1 MGIRIEQYRARTG
14 AHNNVEIK
22 KHSTQMQLEGNLLSQ
37 YIMLMLFQLVIN
49 TVLIVLLQVF
59 YLCILYLPTQ
69 KLAGQIACFRQATV
83 SFSRMSCYIVYVA
96 LLLKMAND
104 VNDFK

>member
-1 MGIRIEQYRARTG
+1 MGITIEQYRSRTG

-22 KHSTQMQLEGNLLSQ
+22 KHSTQMQLEGNLLS

-49 TVLIVLLQVF
+49 TVLKVLLQVF

-69 KLAGQIACFRQATV
+69 KLAGQIACFKQTTV
-83 SFSRMSCYIVYVA
+83 SFS
-96 LLLKMAND
+96 
-104 VNDFK
+104 

>member
-1 MGIRIEQYRARTG
+1 MGITIEQYRARTG

-59 YLCILYLPTQ
+59 YLCILIYQHKNWQDRLHVLG
-69 KLAGQIACFRQATV
+69 KLQFHSLECHATLC
-83 SFSRMSCYIVYVA
+83 M
-96 LLLKMAND
+96 LLCC
-104 VNDFK
+104 

>member
-1 MGIRIEQYRARTG
+1 
-14 AHNNVEIK
+14 
-22 KHSTQMQLEGNLLSQ
+22 MQLEGNLLNH
-37 YIMLMLFQLVIN
+37 IMFMLFQLVIN

>member
-1 MGIRIEQYRARTG
+1 ME
-14 AHNNVEIK
+14 
-22 KHSTQMQLEGNLLSQ
+22 LEGNLLSH
-37 YIMLMLFQLVIN
+37 IMLMLFQLVIN

-59 YLCILYLPTQ
+59 YLCYCILYLLTQ

-83 SFSRMSCYIVYVA
+83 SFSQMSCYIVYYVA

-104 VNDFK
+104 VNDFE

>member
-1 MGIRIEQYRARTG
+1 MGITIEQYRSRTG

-22 KHSTQMQLEGNLLSQ
+22 KHSTQMQLEGNLLSH
-37 YIMLMLFQLVIN
+37 IMLMLFQLVIN

-83 SFSRMSCYIVYVA
+83 SFSRMSCYIVNVA